1 MSVDAKCKTAAMARR
16 WSRRQDG
23 SGGQDHV
30 AATPFNKELGEGADP
45 EKLFAFGYSA
55 RFLGAMQSR
64 RANYRWQR

>member
-1 MSVDAKCKTAAMARR
+1 MSVDAKCKPER